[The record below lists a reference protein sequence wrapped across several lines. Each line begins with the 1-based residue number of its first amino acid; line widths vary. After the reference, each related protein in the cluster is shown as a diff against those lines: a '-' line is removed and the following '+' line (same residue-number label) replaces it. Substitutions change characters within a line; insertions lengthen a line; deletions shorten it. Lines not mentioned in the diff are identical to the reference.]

1 MSNVTALPRHRSVW
15 QQNADAHA
23 TRDREG
29 AANLTLEV
37 AVQHAT
43 ELIRRGAVNAVRL
56 VLVRAG
62 YSAERMLG
70 GGGS

>member
-1 MSNVTALPRHRSVW
+1 MSNVTALPQRRTVW
-15 QQNADAHA
+15 QQNADTHA
-23 TRDREG
+23 TRDRIG

-37 AVQHAT
+37 AVQQAV
-43 ELIRRGAVNAVRL
+43 ELIRKGAMNAARL

-70 GGGS
+70 GRS

>member
-1 MSNVTALPRHRSVW
+1 MSAVTRLPLRQTVW
-15 QQNADAHA
+15 QQNADLAA

-43 ELIRRGAVNAVRL
+43 ELVRKGAVNAARL
-56 VLVRAG
+56 VLIRAG

-70 GGGS
+70 GRS

>member
-1 MSNVTALPRHRSVW
+1 MSNVTALPQRRTVW
-15 QQNADAHA
+15 QQNADTHA
-23 TRDREG
+23 TRDRIG

-37 AVQHAT
+37 AVQQAV
-43 ELIRRGAVNAVRL
+43 ELIRKGAMHAARL

-70 GGGS
+70 GRS